1 MLPSKFFNNSGPVNS
16 RDHFCVPPIRR
27 LDARKIWQ
35 LILQKKYF
43 LIRGPKQ
50 CGKTSFLL
58 SLAEMINRDGKVK
71 CLYMNVESL
80 RGVQEDVSECI
91 RSILFEISSRA
102 RDTFDDEYLED
113 LVPEI
118 LSKRGPYQ
126 AFNEFLTQWSKR
138 SDRPIV
144 LFIDEIDTLDSTV
157 LTPILS
163 QIRAGYDKRP
173 AYFPQSIVF
182 CATHDV
188 IDKQFNIK
196 DATLQIGFFHR
207 EEVNAMFTSYAED
220 NGLKLTHDAL
230 DRVWYYT
237 SGQPWIVSSLAEEI
251 FSVIVPAKKITRIMS
266 RPVDEA
272 FQNLL
277 ARQGNHLEFLTTKLR
292 DERVKR
298 ALMPILTGGLLADQV
313 SDIDLNYTR
322 ELGILSQS
330 RNNFDNMLYTEVLP
344 RALYAPVTYMINLS
358 TERFL
363 LPDQSIDTIKLI
375 KSFQLFFR
383 NHIDR
388 LVERIDYGPAAYT
401 LVFQALL
408 QKLEDG
414 TCTVTRDFSA
424 ERGFTHIS
432 INWRYPR
439 DQAASFLVKLVRIQS
454 LERYKQ
460 MVPGLA
466 ETCDNWKTAS
476 LEVPEIGPVSPE
488 EASPPPEIEACDA
501 DVHVIAININPK
513 FQWEDKLP
521 CDKKNVNG
529 KTVHVWGF

>member
-1 MLPSKFFNNSGPVNS
+1 MLATRFFNNSGPVNS

-27 LDARKIWQ
+27 LDVRKIWQ

-43 LIRGPKQ
+43 LICGPKQ

-58 SLAEMINRDGKVK
+58 SFAEMLNRDGKVK

-80 RGVQEDVSECI
+80 RGVQEDMEECI
-91 RSILFEISSRA
+91 KSVLFEISSRA
-102 RDTFDDEYLED
+102 RDTFNDEYLED

-126 AFNEFLTQWSKR
+126 ALNEFLTQWSKR

-144 LFIDEIDTLDSTV
+144 LFIDEIDTLHGSV
-157 LTPILS
+157 LTTILS

-196 DATLQIGFFHR
+196 DATIQIGFFRR
-207 EEVNAMFTSYAED
+207 EELDVMFTAYATE
-220 NGLKLTHDAL
+220 NSLKLTKDAL
-230 DRVWYYT
+230 DRVWHYT
-237 SGQPWIVSSLAEEI
+237 SGQPWIVSTLAEEI
-251 FSVIVPAKKITRIMS
+251 FSVIVPAKKITRILS

-272 FQNLL
+272 FQNIL
-277 ARQGNHLEFLTTKLR
+277 ARRGNHLDFLSSQLR

-298 ALMPILTGGLLADQV
+298 CLMPILSGGLQAEQV
-313 SDIDLNYTR
+313 SDSDLEYTR
-322 ELGILSQS
+322 ELGIVSAS
-330 RNNFDNMLYTEVLP
+330 RNSFDNMLYSEVLP
-344 RALYAPVTYMINLS
+344 RVLFGSVTYMINLS
-358 TERFL
+358 TERFVR
-363 LPDQSIDTIKLI
+363 PDQTMDTTKLL

-388 LVERIDYGPAAYT
+388 LVERIDYGPAGYA
-401 LVFQALL
+401 LVFQALI

-414 TCTVTRDFSA
+414 TCTVTRDFLA
-424 ERGFTHIS
+424 ERGFTVVTL
-432 INWRYPR
+432 NWRFP
-439 DQAASFLVKLVRIQS
+439 QEQTVVFIVKLVRVVS
-454 LERYKQ
+454 LDRYKQ
-460 MVPGLA
+460 LIPSLA
-466 ETCDNWKTAS
+466 ESYLDWKPAVAPEPDREDPAASDTAPPA
-476 LEVPEIGPVSPE
+476 EPKGNEGEI
-488 EASPPPEIEACDA
+488 
-501 DVHVIAININPK
+501 HVIAINTHPK
-513 FQWEDKLP
+513 FQWEDKMP
-521 CDKKNVNG
+521 CDRRTIGG